1 MKRTALVLCL
11 ALMTSPVLADGKG
24 PVVME
29 PVIIETE
36 TVKTGDDSWVVLI
49 LTLAAAAAALLN

>member
-1 MKRTALVLCL
+1 MKRTTLALCL
-11 ALMTSPVLADGKG
+11 ALMTTPVLADGKG
-24 PVVME
+24 AVVME

-36 TVKTGDDSWVVLI
+36 TAKGGDDSWVVLV